1 MSRRL
6 GDLHRTVQKSGTDA
20 QQLFGGEGGRFPVD
34 SDVESSHRASIRAI
48 RPAEIAEALQRRRG
62 SEWDGCEIV
71 RKSHRPR
78 GVADDP
84 WGSASDVTERSD
96 EVRSASRVRPRR
108 RAKAPRLAVYKQA
121 SPAARDAPT

>member
-34 SDVESSHRASIRAI
+34 SDVESSHPASIRAI

-62 SEWDGCEIV
+62 SEWAGCEIV
-71 RKSHRPR
+71 RKSHPPRAFSHTPWRSATRLTQRPHK
-78 GVADDP
+78 
-84 WGSASDVTERSD
+84 
-96 EVRSASRVRPRR
+96 VRSPA
-108 RAKAPRLAVYKQA
+108 RL
-121 SPAARDAPT
+121 P